1 MKHKKLYS
9 VLSTALITAA
19 AISGCGNSE
28 ISGQSVN
35 PADNSSGET
44 ITENSSNTSSL
55 NSIHMDAESSANSSG
70 GYNVTWED
78 MADIIIVY
86 PTMSTIQ
93 PGLSAVEDAMNEITE
108 SEINTHV
115 SLRMIEVGNYDQQMN
130 LMMSSGEQVD
140 LAITMP
146 AGPSSFATMTSQ
158 KQLMDITNLL
168 EEYAPRALAG
178 VGSLIGGTQINGH
191 TYAFPA
197 YKSFSSGIYI
207 NMRTD
212 VLNDLG
218 LLEKAQNMTTLT
230 EYGEIMEAVKASDQW
245 KYLAGCAATDGHGAV
260 LALNGTAGFSD
271 NFSDTTFLD
280 NLGDTLFTVGIRN
293 DDDTVL
299 NVYASEEFKK
309 NYEIVRGWY
318 EKGLVYK
325 DSATTA
331 EMGTSLVKSNIV
343 FSYTSQIEI
352 GAESSADTNCGMDM
366 TSVRIAEV
374 PITTSN
380 LTKFTWAIP
389 NTAKEPEAA
398 ATFLEMMFTD
408 SRIANLFAWGIEGTD
423 YEIDNDGIAHYIE
436 GNETPAYHGVN
447 FLNANKFILAPW
459 EGEDP
464 KLNALQEEQMKNAAA
479 SKYLGFACDT
489 TAITDEISAINNAIE
504 QYKAQIISGAAD
516 EATFNEFLQ
525 KLEDVGIQTVVDT
538 YQTQLDAWLKATGK

>member
-9 VLSTALITAA
+9 VLSTALIATA

-28 ISGQSVN
+28 ISGQNVN

-44 ITENSSNTSSL
+44 ITENSSNTSSQ
-55 NSIHMDAESSANSSG
+55 NSMDAESSANASG

-230 EYGEIMEAVKASDQW
+230 EYEEIMEAVKASEQW
-245 KYLAGCAATDGHGAV
+245 NYLAGCAATDGHGAV

-299 NVYASEEFKK
+299 NIYASEEFKK

-423 YEIDNDGIAHYIE
+423 YEIDDDGIAHYIE

-464 KLNALQEEQMKNAAA
+464 KLNAQQEEQTKNAAA